1 MFALCVWTQMAV
13 KTAKNELLSSG
24 KLDLDGIELA
34 SPMLCQRSRVRFPP
48 QFISLPRVNTLRAGG
63 CQLGGGGGCPDCPTA
78 FHVRTTFV
86 IFPKLEG
93 GGGGEGLRYGSR
105 VETCTCRNN
114 ENRGKRRV
122 V

>member
-1 MFALCVWTQMAV
+1 MAV

-93 GGGGEGLRYGSR
+93 GGGGRDYDTVREWKLAP
-105 VETCTCRNN
+105 VETMKTEVNV
-114 ENRGKRRV
+114 E
-122 V
+122 